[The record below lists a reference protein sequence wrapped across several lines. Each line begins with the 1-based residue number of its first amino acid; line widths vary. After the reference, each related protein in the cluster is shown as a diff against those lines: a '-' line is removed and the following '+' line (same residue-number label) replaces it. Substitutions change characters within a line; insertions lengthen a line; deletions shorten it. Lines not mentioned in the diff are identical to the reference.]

1 MQICWYVLITN
12 AMTRAETSLIMAPV
26 FFSAYLYT
34 VTGMALTTLGTQYSL
49 LTPRWVCPLLS
60 LILCTKPQYLI
71 IFLGADVIS
80 LILQAVGGGIASSAD
95 AAKGDNMQLGPNIM
109 LAGIV
114 FQLISMVF
122 FVTIGT
128 DFIYRVMADKPYS
141 FRSISR
147 TNSQD
152 TLNPNGEKGE
162 QVKPKK
168 NLTRWWIFLIGGVG
182 LSSLAIIIR
191 GIYRTA
197 ELSQGWGGSIMLT
210 QNFQNFLDGLPMVIA
225 VAVFN
230 FINPTYLLTKRAGW
244 KGIH

>member
-1 MQICWYVLITN
+1 MG
-12 AMTRAETSLIMAPV
+12 M
-26 FFSAYLYT
+26 FT
-34 VTGMALTTLGTQYSL
+34 VGFLNGTD
-49 LTPRWVCPLLS
+49 
-60 LILCTKPQYLI
+60 PQYLI

-80 LILQAVGGGIASSAD
+80 LIMQAVGGGMAASAD
-95 AAKGDNMQLGPNIM
+95 AAKGDNMELGPNIM

-114 FQLISMVF
+114 FQLASMVF
-122 FVTIGT
+122 FVVIGS
-128 DFIYRVMADKPYS
+128 DFIYRVMADKPYV
-141 FRSISR
+141 FRMLSR

-152 TLNPNGEKGE
+152 TLTNDSNPAVEKGE
-162 QVKPKK
+162 DVKPKE

-197 ELSQGWGGSIMLT
+197 ELSQGWGGSIMDN
-210 QNFQNFLDGLPMVIA
+210 QNLQNFLDGLPMVIA

-230 FINPTYLLTKRAGW
+230 FINPTHLLPKREGW

>member
-1 MQICWYVLITN
+1 MG
-12 AMTRAETSLIMAPV
+12 M
-26 FFSAYLYT
+26 FT
-34 VTGMALTTLGTQYSL
+34 VGFLNGTD
-49 LTPRWVCPLLS
+49 
-60 LILCTKPQYLI
+60 PQYLI

-80 LILQAVGGGIASSAD
+80 LIMQAVGGGMAASAD
-95 AAKGDNMQLGPNIM
+95 AAKGDNMELGPNIM

-114 FQLISMVF
+114 FQLASMVF
-122 FVTIGT
+122 FVVIGS
-128 DFIYRVMADKPYS
+128 DFIYRVMADKPYA
-141 FRSISR
+141 FRMLSR

-152 TLNPNGEKGE
+152 TLTNDSNTAIEKGE
-162 QVKPKK
+162 DVKPKE

-197 ELSQGWGGSIMLT
+197 ELSQGWGGSIMDN
-210 QNFQNFLDGLPMVIA
+210 QNLQNFLDGLPMVIA

-230 FINPTYLLTKRAGW
+230 FINPTHLLPKREGW

>member
-1 MQICWYVLITN
+1 M
-12 AMTRAETSLIMAPV
+12 
-26 FFSAYLYT
+26 
-34 VTGMALTTLGTQYSL
+34 
-49 LTPRWVCPLLS
+49 
-60 LILCTKPQYLI
+60 
-71 IFLGADVIS
+71 
-80 LILQAVGGGIASSAD
+80 QAVGGGIASSAD
-95 AAKGDNMQLGPNIM
+95 ATKGDNMELGPNIM

-128 DFIYRVMADKPYS
+128 DFIYRVMTDKPYA
-141 FRSISR
+141 FRINTPR
-147 TNSQD
+147 TDSVDSSNSA
-152 TLNPNGEKGE
+152 LGEKVIAKE
-162 QVKPKK
+162 

-182 LSSLAIIIR
+182 ISSLAIIIR

-225 VAVFN
+225 VVVFN
-230 FINPTYLLTKRAGW
+230 FINPTHLLPRREGW

>member
-1 MQICWYVLITN
+1 M
-12 AMTRAETSLIMAPV
+12 E
-26 FFSAYLYT
+26 
-34 VTGMALTTLGTQYSL
+34 
-49 LTPRWVCPLLS
+49 
-60 LILCTKPQYLI
+60 
-71 IFLGADVIS
+71 
-80 LILQAVGGGIASSAD
+80 
-95 AAKGDNMQLGPNIM
+95 LGPNIM

-128 DFIYRVMADKPYS
+128 DFMYRVMADKPYA
-141 FRSISR
+141 FRCISR

-162 QVKPKK
+162 LVTPKE